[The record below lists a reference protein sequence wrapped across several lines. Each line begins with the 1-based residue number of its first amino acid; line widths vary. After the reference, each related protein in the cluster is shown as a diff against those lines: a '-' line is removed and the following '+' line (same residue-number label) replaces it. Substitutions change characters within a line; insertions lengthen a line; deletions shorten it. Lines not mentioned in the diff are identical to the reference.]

1 MFLFQP
7 LRPRRCAKQFAFAF
21 VASQLLSGVSP
32 AQGAASRLTGQPPAV
47 RRAMWEFNRF
57 LDHHPLLETQLRLN
71 PVASSDAAYGRRNR
85 EYAAFIKANPLVVG
99 ELKRHPR
106 YFLYRALLRQ
116 STVPMRYS
124 DIAQL
129 RTVLDSS
136 PDLERALVRNPAAIR
151 DPAFLQRQPLLRAS
165 LAQNPLLGQ
174 EFLPHSQS
182 FHRDVLHD
190 HRPAASHR
198 ELSAPSGHK
207 HQ

>member
-1 MFLFQP
+1 M
-7 LRPRRCAKQFAFAF
+7 
-21 VASQLLSGVSP
+21 ASQLLSGV
-32 AQGAASRLTGQPPAV
+32 ALAEGAANRLSGPPPAV

-71 PVASSDAAYGRRNR
+71 PAASSDAAYVRRNR
-85 EYAAFIKANPLVVG
+85 EYEAFIKANPLVVW

-124 DIAQL
+124 DIARL
-129 RTVLDSS
+129 RNVFDAN

-165 LAQNPLLGQ
+165 LAENPLLGQ
-174 EFLPHSQS
+174 EFLPRSQS
-182 FHRDVLHD
+182 FHRDILHD
-190 HRPAASHR
+190 HPPASSHR
-198 ELSAPSGHK
+198 ELSRPSDHK
-207 HQ
+207 DQ